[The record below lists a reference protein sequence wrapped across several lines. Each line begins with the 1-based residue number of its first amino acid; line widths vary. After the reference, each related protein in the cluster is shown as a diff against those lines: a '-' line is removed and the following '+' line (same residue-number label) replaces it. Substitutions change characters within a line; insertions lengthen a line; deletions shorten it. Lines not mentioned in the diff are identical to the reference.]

1 MDFLNAIVLFAN
13 FVGVPALAYGSQLA
27 LGALGVTL
35 VYSILRF
42 SNFAH
47 GEIMSFGTMVAI
59 LVMWMFQSAGIVPKD
74 NGRAGQIQHRLRQRH
89 HVAGIADVWKNHSI
103 VHRRGVLKLNLGRL
117 NPIGSLQLCKLLLS
131 VGQHDEEELRS
142 FHHR

>member
-1 MDFLNAIVLFAN
+1 MEILNAIVLWAN

-59 LVMWMFQSAGIVPKD
+59 LVMWAFQAGGI
-74 NGRAGQIQHRLRQRH
+74 
-89 HVAGIADVWKNHSI
+89 GIAPLPT
-103 VHRRGVLKLNLGRL
+103 VLLAL
-117 NPIGSLQLCKLLLS
+117 PAASMHPAETLCCDY
-131 VGQHDEEELRS
+131 GE
-142 FHHR
+142 